1 MGASSETMMAQGRRR
16 SDGRRALPVVLA
28 VVAVAAALALRI
40 PYRAGDDMGYTLGLA
55 GGIAMLVLLLYPIAK
70 RLRWLQRLLPLKH
83 WFRGHMVLG
92 IAGPVLILLHSRL
105 HFGSINGTVAFA
117 AMAIVALSGLV
128 GRFLYAKIHHGL
140 YGRRATLAEVKTRLG
155 LSGESARSKLRFH
168 PPLERRLVGLE
179 ERLLH
184 VYERA
189 PAVWRLMV
197 VAVLVRLHY
206 RHAKRELRSALRLQ
220 GARRGWDRRTLR
232 RAYRHGKG
240 LIAAYLGA
248 IADVAQFGA
257 YERLFSLWHVLHV
270 PLMVILLFSG
280 VVHVVA
286 VHMY

>member
-1 MGASSETMMAQGRRR
+1 MLAGRRPR
-16 SDGRRALPVVLA
+16 SDGRRALPAALT
-28 VVAVAAALALRI
+28 VVAMGAVLALRI
-40 PYRAGDDMGYTLGLA
+40 PYRAGDEIGYNLGLA

-70 RLRWLQRLLPLKH
+70 RIRWLQRALALKH

-92 IAGPVLILLHSRL
+92 VAGPVLILLHSRL

-117 AMAIVALSGLV
+117 AMAVVALSGLV

-140 YGRRATLAEVKTRLG
+140 YGRRATLAEVKARLG

-168 PPLERRLVGLE
+168 PPLEGRLVALE

-189 PAVWRLMV
+189 PAVWRLAAV
-197 VAVLVRLHY
+197 GVLVRLNS
-206 RHAKRELRSALRLQ
+206 RQAKRELRAALRLQ
-220 GARRGWDRRTLR
+220 GARRGWDRRTLK
-232 RAYRHGKG
+232 RAYRYGKG

-257 YERLFSLWHVLHV
+257 YERMFSLWHLLHV
-270 PLMVILLFSG
+270 PLMVILVFSG
-280 VVHVVA
+280 VVHVIA